1 MDDRVRAIDS
11 YIYIYID
18 RRVGDVDKG
27 FLQKIIWRITL
38 VMLSKVY

>member
-11 YIYIYID
+11 YIYID